1 MKPGPLIMLLIGTI
15 LTLIGVGLVSAG
27 SALAIA
33 NAAQGD
39 DGYFSSRTVP
49 FSTDAYALTSPPLGP
64 ITSADAPVPLNLDI
78 ARIRL
83 EATRLDGSAVFIG
96 IAPRADVDRYLAGVN
111 HSEVRS
117 IQTDPYRVR
126 YAHVAGQA
134 PPEAPTDQDFWVAS
148 AAGRGSQEVTW
159 QVQPGSWAVV
169 VMNAGGG
176 RSVDVAVQ
184 AGVRSGL
191 LAPAAALLL
200 TGGIITLVIGLALV
214 ILGVIGLG
222 RGGPAPSS
230 RTSSRT
236 GATPT
241 AVPADP
247 DRPGADYPA
256 RLNGRL
262 DPDVSRALWLVKWI
276 LVIPHLIVLFFLWVG
291 FAVSTVV
298 AGFAILFTGRYPRAI
313 FNYNVGVLR
322 WNWRVGFYAYSALG
336 TDRYPPFTLSATDY
350 PADLEV
356 DYPERLSHGLVLVKW
371 WLLVLPHL
379 FILAIITGGTWS
391 WTRTGSDDWTR
402 AADSG
407 FSLLGLLV
415 LIAAVILL
423 FSGRY
428 RRGLFDLILGL
439 NRWVYRVVVY
449 AALMR
454 DEYPPFRLDQGQ
466 VDPGSVGAR
475 PDPDLRPTPPRKD
488 PVP

>member
-1 MKPGPLIMLLIGTI
+1 MKPGPLIMLVIGTI
-15 LTLIGVGLVSAG
+15 LALTGVGLLTVGTVA
-27 SALAIA
+27 AIA
-33 NAAQGD
+33 NGVQGR
-39 DGYFSSRTVP
+39 DGYFSTRTAS
-49 FSTDAYALTSPPLGP
+49 FTTDGYALTSPTLGP
-64 ITSADAPVPLNLDI
+64 VTSTDTFTPMNLDI

-83 EATRLDGSAVFIG
+83 EATGADPAGVFIG
-96 IAPRADVDRYLAGVN
+96 IAPRADVDSYLDGVN
-111 HSEVRS
+111 HSEVRE
-117 IQTDPYRVR
+117 IQTDPFRVR
-126 YAHVAGQA
+126 YADIAGQGR
-134 PPEAPTDQDFWVAS
+134 PEAPAEQDFWVAS
-148 AAGRGSQEVTW
+148 AAGTGSQEITW

-169 VMNAGGG
+169 VMNADAAAT
-176 RSVDVAVQ
+176 VDVDLQ

-191 LAPAAALLL
+191 LAPAATTLLVLGIL
-200 TGGIITLVIGLALV
+200 TLIIGLVLV

-230 RTSSRT
+230 RP
-236 GATPT
+236 GATAP

-262 DPDVSRALWLVKWI
+262 DPDLSRALWLVKWI
-276 LVIPHLIVLFFLWVG
+276 LVIPHLIVLFFLWAG

-336 TDRYPPFTLSATDY
+336 TDRYPPFSLAATDY

-356 DYPERLSHGLVLVKW
+356 DYPDRLSHGLVLVKW

-379 FILAIITGGTWS
+379 FIVAIITGGTWS
-391 WTRTGSDDWTR
+391 WTRNDDDAWTR
-402 AADSG
+402 TTDSG

-428 RRGLFDLILGL
+428 RHGLFNLILGL
-439 NRWVYRVVVY
+439 NRWLYRVIVY

-466 VDPGSVGAR
+466 IDPGTIAG
-475 PDPDLRPTPPRKD
+475 PPALVKG
-488 PVP
+488 